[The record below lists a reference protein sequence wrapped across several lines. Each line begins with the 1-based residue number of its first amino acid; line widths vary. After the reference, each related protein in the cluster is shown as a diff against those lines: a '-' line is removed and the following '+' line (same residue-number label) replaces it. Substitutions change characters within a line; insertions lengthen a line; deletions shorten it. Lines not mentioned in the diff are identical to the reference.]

1 MITSYKQAVEEMF
14 EFFYLKWV
22 VDSLTVLT
30 YVPEIRVDG
39 DGQVDNQDNEKFWCR
54 FSQQTVTTQQSTFRS
69 DTPKRYTTHGLIY
82 IQIFCPKQ
90 QNSISVG
97 RSLADIAKKIFQGHT
112 TSDNIWFRN
121 SRIRELDPEDL
132 WYRFNIVSEYQYD
145 EEGN

>member
-14 EFFYLKWV
+14 EFFYLKWI
-22 VDSLTVLT
+22 VDSLTVLA

-39 DGQVDNQDNEKFWCR
+39 DGKVDNQDNEKFWCR
-54 FSQQTVTTQQSTFRS
+54 FSQQTVTTYQSTFRS
-69 DTPKRYTTHGLIY
+69 DSPKRYTTHGLIY

-90 QNSISVG
+90 QNSISAG

-112 TSDNIWFRN
+112 TNDNIWFRN

-132 WYRFNIVSEYQYD
+132 WYRFNVVSEYQYD